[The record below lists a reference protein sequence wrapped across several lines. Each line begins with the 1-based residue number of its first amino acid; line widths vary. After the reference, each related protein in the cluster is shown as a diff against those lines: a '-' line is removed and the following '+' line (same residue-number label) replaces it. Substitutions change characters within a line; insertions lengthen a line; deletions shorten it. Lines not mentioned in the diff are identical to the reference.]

1 MSQELAD
8 TMLDDQPQKEKINLL
23 GLSASRLSEFFEEI
37 GEKKFRATQIIK
49 WIHQEGE
56 CDFQKMTNLSKDLRN
71 KLHEIAEIKLPE
83 VVSCQE
89 SVDGT
94 CKWLIRVD
102 GGSCIEMVYIP
113 ERERG
118 TLCVSSQIGCA
129 LDCSFCATGK
139 QGFNRD
145 LTSAEIIGQLWIAAD
160 SFDQFSPK
168 AKRRVSNVV
177 MMGMGEPLMNFDNVV
192 DAMSIMLEDNAY
204 GLSKRRVTLST
215 SGVVPELDKLG
226 DVSDV
231 SLAISLHAPNDELR
245 NELVPINRKYP
256 LATFI
261 QSAKTVR
268 ACRRA
273 LRDAGVGVGAIDNVV
288 LVGGSTRTPL
298 VRRQVADY
306 FGVEPMC
313 SLDPDCVVAMGAA
326 VQADVL
332 VGNKS
337 GDEMLLLDVIPL
349 SLGIETMGGLT
360 EKIIHRNT
368 TIPVAKAQ
376 EFTTYIDGQTAMAIH
391 ILQGERE
398 LVDDCRSLARFELRG
413 IPPMVA
419 GAAKIRVTYQ
429 VDADGLLNVTAR
441 ELTSNVESRIEVKP
455 SYGLAEDEITQMLQD
470 SFSHAREDMQARALR
485 EQQVE
490 ADRMIED
497 LEAAIKKDAEAL
509 LSDEEIQCLKIGIEE
524 LATTAC

>member
-71 KLHEIAEIKLPE
+71 KLHQIAEIKLPE

-261 QSAKTVR
+261 QSAKNYIEKMPDNRRKVTVEYT
-268 ACRRA
+268 
-273 LRDAGVGVGAIDNVV
+273 LMD
-288 LVGGSTRTPL
+288 
-298 VRRQVADY
+298 QVNDR
-306 FGVEPMC
+306 
-313 SLDPDCVVAMGAA
+313 S
-326 VQADVL
+326 
-332 VGNKS
+332 
-337 GDEMLLLDVIPL
+337 
-349 SLGIETMGGLT
+349 
-360 EKIIHRNT
+360 IH
-368 TIPVAKAQ
+368 
-376 EFTTYIDGQTAMAIH
+376 
-391 ILQGERE
+391 
-398 LVDDCRSLARFELRG
+398 
-413 IPPMVA
+413 
-419 GAAKIRVTYQ
+419 
-429 VDADGLLNVTAR
+429 AR
-441 ELTSNVESRIEVKP
+441 ELAVLLKDLPCKINLIPFNPFAGSGYKTVTNTALNRFRDILMAEGYTVTVLTTRGDDIAAACGQLAGEVN
-455 SYGLAEDEITQMLQD
+455 
-470 SFSHAREDMQARALR
+470 
-485 EQQVE
+485 
-490 ADRMIED
+490 DRTKRQERY
-497 LEAAIKKDAEAL
+497 KKKLND
-509 LSDEEIQCLKIGIEE
+509 IQPLNIME
-524 LATTAC
+524 